1 MAGAGAPYRSLGN
14 GHVVLTVNT
23 TWHMEPINNLL
34 GSCWSF
40 VSLQPRDIEILFGA
54 ESVQFR
60 VSESCGGPCW
70 LVGAMLAVPSL
81 EQLEPPHGTVGN
93 SNWQYKTRGG
103 EVQQHGQR
111 TWLRSF
117 PLAPLGRPLL

>member
-1 MAGAGAPYRSLGN
+1 
-14 GHVVLTVNT
+14 
-23 TWHMEPINNLL
+23 MEPINNLL

-93 SNWQYKTRGG
+93 SNCNTKRVEERCSSMGSGPGCEASPSRLLDDLCCDAWTTGM
-103 EVQQHGQR
+103 
-111 TWLRSF
+111 
-117 PLAPLGRPLL
+117 RP